1 MRLGDGCGPGERV
14 EWGGAPFLVG
24 ESGRGVA
31 AGKGK
36 APAGGSGLVGL
47 VGGGEPSGFAEDFDD
62 AVALDGAVVA

>member
-1 MRLGDGCGPGERV
+1 MGEERGV
-14 EWGGAPFLVG
+14 WCAPFPVG